1 MCHAYM
7 VDFENV
13 ARKGLIGIGL
23 LNSDDLVYI
32 FYSNSKSN
40 INSGLRENMLS
51 CKARIVHQKVTTK
64 TPNALDFQLSTEIG
78 RLVEKGTISRISIIS
93 EDRGYE
99 AVVDYVR
106 KVTPSVIIDQQPF
119 IMAAKQMEEEG
130 ITTAEILRRQK
141 PQKLG
146 MTFMELDRSKQFEKE
161 IRKLVPDVE
170 DEEIKMLKG
179 ICMGTTSRREKYI
192 KALKTF
198 GKEHGLVL
206 YRGETRGKLAEKYLQ
221 GVA

>member
-1 MCHAYM
+1 MRHAYM

-13 ARKGLIGIGL
+13 ARKGLIGIAL
-23 LNSDDLVYI
+23 LSSDDLVYI

-40 INSGLRENMLS
+40 ITIGLRDDMLS
-51 CKARIVHQKVTTK
+51 CKARIVHQKVATK

-78 RLVEKGTISRISIIS
+78 RLVEKADISRISIIS

-119 IMAAKQMEEEG
+119 IMAAKQLEDEG
-130 ITTAEILRRQK
+130 LSTEEILRRQE

-146 MTFMELDRSKQFEKE
+146 RTFMELDRSKQFEKE
-161 IRKLVPDVE
+161 IRKLVPDVKD
-170 DEEIKMLKG
+170 DEIEMLKG
-179 ICMGTTSRREKYI
+179 ICVGTTSRREKYI

-198 GKEHGLVL
+198 GKERGLAL
-206 YRGETRGKLAEKYLQ
+206 YRGEIRGKLAEKYLK